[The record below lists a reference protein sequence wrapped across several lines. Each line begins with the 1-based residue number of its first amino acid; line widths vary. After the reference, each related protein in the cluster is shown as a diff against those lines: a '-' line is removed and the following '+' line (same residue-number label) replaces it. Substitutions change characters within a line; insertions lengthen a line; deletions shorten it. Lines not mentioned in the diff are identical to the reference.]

1 MGGVIGGTSDILR
14 QHKPGHLLCGA
25 AIAVLG
31 ALAVVLLVLQS
42 TASHT
47 TDNRMQ
53 EVVAAL
59 AQERARA
66 MGAAM
71 SQGLTGGW
79 FGSLRNCFC
88 LWVGA
93 WRPLARGFVAP
104 RTRDAVPFTRRTE
117 ANPQWGTRQYYV
129 THVSHDTRHEFAAC

>member
-1 MGGVIGGTSDILR
+1 MARLATGSTMGGVAGRTSNILR

-25 AIAVLG
+25 AIAVLPVG

-42 TASHT
+42 TASHS
-47 TDNRMQ
+47 TDNRMR

-79 FGSLRNCFC
+79 VVRVTSQL
-88 LWVGA
+88 LVGWGA
-93 WRPLARGFVAP
+93 CQWRPLARGFVAP
-104 RTRDAVPFTRRTE
+104 RTRDAVPTHSSRTPMG
-117 ANPQWGTRQYYV
+117 NNTV
-129 THVSHDTRHEFAAC
+129 CDSCLT

>member
-1 MGGVIGGTSDILR
+1 MGGVTGGTSNILR

-42 TASHT
+42 TASHS
-47 TDNRMQ
+47 TDKRMQ
-53 EVVAAL
+53 DVVAAL

-71 SQGLTGGW
+71 SQGLTGACGTV
-79 FGSLRNCFC
+79 FGSLRNC
-88 LWVGA
+88 LWVRVLGL
-93 WRPLARGFVAP
+93 RFCGPKNSGCSTLHP
-104 RTRDAVPFTRRTE
+104 THSSQSPTRSKTVYDSCLT
-117 ANPQWGTRQYYV
+117 
-129 THVSHDTRHEFAAC
+129 